1 MSNTPSSCH
10 PRLFVADLALGVS
23 LCLQGLW
30 VLQTGLSL
38 SVAVFIPEGC
48 HKLLDVVRGVDV
60 STKCDLDDSKLRAV
74 AILDLMFVLHNGQQ
88 PHAISR
94 SSSLNSRAHIEEE
107 LKQVFNKFDV
117 NGDGKI
123 SSSELGSIL
132 SSLGYSATDDELQT
146 MIREVDSDGDGVIDL
161 DEFIELNT
169 KDIDSNEVFEN
180 LKEAFSVFD
189 IDKNGSISAD
199 ELQNVLSSITQEK
212 WRPKHHSRK
221 STSLCGP
228 LGINLSLYPSFS
240 CDPHSHTP
248 TGEAS
253 QELERDGVAGTVGRR
268 DI

>member
-1 MSNTPSSCH
+1 MPKSISFRSLFNRKKKRNVSLSTTPS
-10 PRLFVADLALGVS
+10 
-23 LCLQGLW
+23 
-30 VLQTGLSL
+30 
-38 SVAVFIPEGC
+38 
-48 HKLLDVVRGVDV
+48 LDP
-60 STKCDLDDSKLRAV
+60 S
-74 AILDLMFVLHNGQQ
+74 
-88 PHAISR
+88 PAISR

-169 KDIDSNEVFEN
+169 KDIDSNEVLEN

-199 ELQNVLSSITQEK
+199 ELQNVLSSIGEDCSIAECK
-212 WRPKHHSRK
+212 KMIAGVD
-221 STSLCGP
+221 CDGD
-228 LGINLSLYPSFS
+228 GMINFEEFKVMMSKGLRFDATKP
-240 CDPHSHTP
+240 
-248 TGEAS
+248 E
-253 QELERDGVAGTVGRR
+253 
-268 DI
+268 